1 MSWIVQICCVFT
13 CFTIHVPCTRTSGYF
28 RECSCLEIH
37 VLEHHDYL
45 PFIMS
50 QIHAYFADLLY
61 FDWHFTSKWMTHT
74 WSQAE
79 RITRANQRL
88 MRTSKTDFLTDFFQ
102 LHLHTWFCAKPR
114 SDSHKMFGGLK
125 ELMAPRM
132 SLQTCISQ
140 ITCNINT
147 LTLCKSGKSLT
158 HEE

>member
-88 MRTSKTDFLTDFFQ
+88 MRTSRLTFWLIFSSCTYIHDSVPN
-102 LHLHTWFCAKPR
+102 LEVIHIRCLEDWRNSWLLEWVYRHVLAKLPV
-114 SDSHKMFGGLK
+114 
-125 ELMAPRM
+125 
-132 SLQTCISQ
+132 T
-140 ITCNINT
+140 
-147 LTLCKSGKSLT
+147 
-158 HEE
+158 